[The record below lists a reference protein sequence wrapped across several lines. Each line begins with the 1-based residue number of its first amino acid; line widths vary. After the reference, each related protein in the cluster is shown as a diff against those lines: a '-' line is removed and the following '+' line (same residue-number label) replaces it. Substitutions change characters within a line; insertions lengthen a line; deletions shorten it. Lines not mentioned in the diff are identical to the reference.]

1 MGFGTVATSI
11 NLIATTLGMRCR
23 GMSLARM
30 PLYVW
35 MMLVVSAMTVLALPP
50 LSAAQIMLLLDRFL
64 GAHFFDTQA
73 GGSAVMWQ
81 HFFWFFGHPEV
92 YVLMLPGFGFVFEI
106 IPVFSRKGIFGYA
119 TLVAATVSI
128 RGGGGPPPGPPPVR
142 G

>member
-11 NLIATTLGMRCR
+11 NLIATTLTMRCR
-23 GMSLARM
+23 GMSLGRM

-35 MMLVVSAMTVLALPP
+35 MMLVVSSMAVMALPP

-92 YVLMLPGFGFVFEI
+92 YILMVPGFAMFSDF
-106 IPVFSRKGIFGYA
+106 IPVFSRKVIFAYPMVVVPSHA
-119 TLVAATVSI
+119 ICSLSI
-128 RGGGGPPPGPPPVR
+128 TCWT
-142 G
+142 